1 MARIPKYMKAGY
13 TAAKK
18 RELKEKYRKQTEKAR
33 AAAKRKYAKRYPER
47 AAKKERNRKRT
58 EKARE
63 YAKIA
68 REYKKAKRLE
78 EQGFRPNAL
87 ENFVKLYEQ
96 EYSKQAKARNLE
108 QVKSAYKYYIA
119 DDVVSGFNEK
129 EFEEIREILDKDG
142 TAYWMVYEY
151 LRDMGLGSWEAI
163 DAQSRYA
170 SDTGGKP
177 VTVTLEEYANAIY
190 QYLKSG
196 RDVYEDA
203 VKQSPWSAENLE
215 DIDDMWE
222 W

>member
-1 MARIPKYMKAGY
+1 MARIPKYMRVGY

-18 RELKEKYRKQTEKAR
+18 RELKEKYRRQTEKAR
-33 AAAKRKYAKRYPER
+33 AVAKRRYAEKYPER
-47 AAKKERNRKRT
+47 VAKKEQARQRT
-58 EKARE
+58 AKARE

-68 REYKKAKRLE
+68 REHKKALRLR
-78 EQGFRPNAL
+78 EQGFKPSAL
-87 ENFVKLYEQ
+87 ENFVSIYEQ
-96 EYSKQAKARNLE
+96 EYSKPAGKRNLE
-108 QVKSAYKYYIA
+108 RVKSAYNYYIS
-119 DDVVSGFNEK
+119 DDTVSGFDAESFEDMREVLDNEG
-129 EFEEIREILDKDG
+129 DD
-142 TAYWMVYEY
+142 YWRVYEY

-177 VTVTLEEYANAIY
+177 VRVTLEEYANAIY

-203 VKQSPWSAENLE
+203 VKQSPWKAENLK